1 MEFAVIDNNKS
12 PMVPDRGRG
21 LGFIQR
27 LTGWTPGNDY
37 EFVRYDD
44 ISARRRD
51 LMQSRGLI
59 LSGSGFDFALP
70 DGGFDSELNHKMGPL
85 FELIREFPGPVLGIC
100 FGHQLMAIAEEYQP
114 GRTEFGRLLL
124 RNMQYPR
131 SQNMVLP
138 IRMDMPLRFFSARSL
153 WVQFHHKQEVELNDA
168 FLEYFDITARSN
180 QCAVQMMQHKTREWF
195 GVQFHPEIGVPTE
208 AGEINRRD
216 AAEQDGRTLLQ
227 EFVHY
232 CLR

>member
-21 LGFIQR
+21 QGFVQR
-27 LTGWTPGNDY
+27 LAAWILGKDY
-37 EFVRYDD
+37 EFVRYDQ
-44 ISARRRD
+44 IAARRRD
-51 LMQSRGLI
+51 LMRSRGLI

-70 DGGFDSELNHKMGPL
+70 DSGFDSELNHKMGPE

-100 FGHQLMAIAEEYQP
+100 FGHQLMALGEEYQP
-114 GRTEFGRLLL
+114 GRTEFGRLQL

-131 SQNMVLP
+131 SQNTILP
-138 IRMDMPLRFFSARSL
+138 IRMDMPLRFFSPRSL
-153 WVQFHHKQEVELNDA
+153 WAQFHHKQEVVLNDD
-168 FLEYFDITARSN
+168 FLQYFDITARSN
-180 QCAVQMMQHKTREWF
+180 QCPVQIMQHKTREWF

-208 AGEINRRD
+208 AGEITRHD
-216 AAEQDGRTLLQ
+216 AAELDGRTLLQ
-227 EFVHY
+227 EFVRY